1 MEFKVTKDE
10 GMEGVS
16 ESFWTDAVKSWNSYK
31 KLNFAYL
38 L

>member
-16 ESFWTDAVKSWNSYK
+16 ESFWTDAVKSSMSKN
-31 KLNFAYL
+31 
-38 L
+38 